1 MKLVTFSYAG
11 LTRLGAGTSDKE
23 VVDLNYSY
31 QALLES
37 KENLRAELIAEAYV
51 LAEMKEFLD
60 GGNESLS

>member
-11 LTRLGAGTSDKE
+11 FTRLGAGTSDKE